1 VITIKPVSSKEEL
14 RQIKALQDRNLRKN
28 LAPGEAESEGF
39 LSAEY
44 SIELLEKMHEQKP
57 SIIAVDGDAVVGYAL
72 VTLKAVSH
80 LHPLLDD
87 LFNTIDKTM
96 FNSQLLV
103 NTKYVVVG
111 QLCVSKEY
119 RGRNLVQGM
128 YNEFRQQLINE
139 FDYCITDVAE
149 ANPRSL
155 KAHLGSGFKVIDQL
169 GYGGI
174 KWNIVLWDWKSDK
187 MACN

>member
-14 RQIKALQDRNLRKN
+14 LQIKELQDQNLRKN
-28 LAPGEAESEGF
+28 LSPGEAASEGF

-44 SIELLEKMHEQKP
+44 SIQVLEKMHDQRP
-57 SIIAVDGDAVVGYAL
+57 SIIAVDGANLAGYAL
-72 VTLKAVSH
+72 VTLKSVAH

-87 LFNTIDKTM
+87 LFNTIDKT
-96 FNSQLLV
+96 FYNSQPLI
-103 NTKYVVVG
+103 NSRYVVVG
-111 QLCVSKEY
+111 QLCVAREY
-119 RGRNLVQGM
+119 RGRNLVQCM

-149 ANPRSL
+149 ANLRSL
-155 KAHLGSGFKVIDQL
+155 KAHLRSGFKVIDQL

-174 KWNIVLWDWKSDK
+174 KWNIVLWDWKAGK
-187 MACN
+187 MAGT